1 MNVLKKFFFFHCN
14 PGPRWASWNLGC
26 FFCLT
31 CAGIHRRLGT
41 HISKVKSVTLDSW
54 TPEQIEVRI
63 AFYKILFFPPFRRSS
78 LAESKSGSFLFR
90 FFPLKSIQSKG
101 NAYVNSVY
109 DPDQIATALAPKAM
123 MRKSFLSFFVFFL
136 VPEILVVYLLF
147 FLNFNKQW
155 NGAVYS

>member
-1 MNVLKKFFFFHCN
+1 MADKKKIDAKNNQILADLLNKPENRVCCECGEKGLPFSIFPFCSMNILKKFFFFHCN

-63 AFYKILFFPPFRRSS
+63 AFYKILFSPPFRRSS
-78 LAESKSGSFLFR
+78 LAESKSGSFC
-90 FFPLKSIQSKG
+90 
-101 NAYVNSVY
+101 
-109 DPDQIATALAPKAM
+109 
-123 MRKSFLSFFVFFL
+123 FVFFH
-136 VPEILVVYLLF
+136 
-147 FLNFNKQW
+147 
-155 NGAVYS
+155 

>member
-1 MNVLKKFFFFHCN
+1 MADKKKIDAKNNQILADLLNKPENRVCCECGEKGLPFSIFPFCSMNILKKFFFFHCN

-63 AFYKILFFPPFRRSS
+63 AFYNILFSLLFVVPRWLNQNPVPFC
-78 LAESKSGSFLFR
+78 
-90 FFPLKSIQSKG
+90 
-101 NAYVNSVY
+101 
-109 DPDQIATALAPKAM
+109 
-123 MRKSFLSFFVFFL
+123 FVFFH
-136 VPEILVVYLLF
+136 
-147 FLNFNKQW
+147 
-155 NGAVYS
+155 